1 MLCLDRG
8 HWIDMVILRGRV
20 VYPFLHSSIETM
32 CLGLEMIPN
41 ATGTDKGGGST
52 GNKGLYARIPWIG
65 GVWVVSSFR
74 NL

>member
-1 MLCLDRG
+1 
-8 HWIDMVILRGRV
+8 MVTGLTWSCYREEGFI
-20 VYPFLHSSIETM
+20 FLHSSIETM

-41 ATGTDKGGGST
+41 ATGTDRGGGST
-52 GNKGLYARIPWIG
+52 GNKGLYARIPWMG